1 MDDLNGSADL
11 VEAPP
16 GQERRSELFT
26 LPNVLSL
33 SRILL
38 TPVFVVLMV
47 QKKPWAAFIV
57 FLAAGATDALD
68 GFTARWLRLKS
79 TLGLWLDPI
88 GDKIL
93 LTSAFVVLTLPAL
106 AQPNTLPL
114 WLTALCVGRDVA
126 IALGALII
134 IALRGKRTFKPVLA
148 GKASTVCQVFLIY
161 FVLYLNAVG
170 KSPQILGWLYVLTAL
185 LTAVSLRP
193 VRLHRRPHAS
203 ARPGSADGLTS
214 GRLCFSSPAW

>member
-1 MDDLNGSADL
+1 MDDLNGSAG
-11 VEAPP
+11 PP
-16 GQERRSELFT
+16 RRSELFT

-38 TPVFVVLMV
+38 TPVFVVMMA
-47 QKKPWAAFIV
+47 QRKPWAAFIV

-79 TLGLWLDPI
+79 TLGMWLDPM
-88 GDKIL
+88 GDKVL
-93 LTSAFVVLTLPAL
+93 LTSAFVVLTLPAI

-114 WLTALCVGRDVA
+114 WLTALCIGRDLA

-134 IALRGKRTFKPVLA
+134 IALRGKRTFKPILA
-148 GKASTVCQVFLIY
+148 GKATTICQVFMIY

-170 KSPQILGWLYVLTAL
+170 KSPQSLGWLYVLTAL
-185 LTAVSLRP
+185 LTAVSFVQYGFIGVRMLREGRVAP
-193 VRLHRRPHAS
+193 
-203 ARPGSADGLTS
+203 ADWI
-214 GRLCFSSPAW
+214 SPT